1 MMLPAVIS
9 ARFLE
14 RYERS
19 VKSGCI
25 ELLTYAGRETVIRL
39 QKADGVA
46 CTLNVQQSI
55 CASSEL
61 R

>member
-25 ELLTYAGRETVIRL
+25 ELLTYAGRIVGYTFTE
-39 QKADGVA
+39 
-46 CTLNVQQSI
+46 S
-55 CASSEL
+55 
-61 R
+61 